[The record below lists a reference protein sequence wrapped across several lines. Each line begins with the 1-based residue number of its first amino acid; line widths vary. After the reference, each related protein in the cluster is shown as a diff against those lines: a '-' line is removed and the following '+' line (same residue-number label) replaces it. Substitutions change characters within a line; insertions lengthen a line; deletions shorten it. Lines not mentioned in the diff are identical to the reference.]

1 MTQEL
6 GQDRQ
11 KCKKNAYFILMMR
24 LKKMKKNVLREAE
37 RKMCDS
43 IMQGVH
49 NFFLTKFQDV
59 FETKHRNFVTKYNE
73 KE

>member
-24 LKKMKKNVLREAE
+24 LKKMKK
-37 RKMCDS
+37 M
-43 IMQGVH
+43 
-49 NFFLTKFQDV
+49 F
-59 FETKHRNFVTKYNE
+59 
-73 KE
+73 

>member
-1 MTQEL
+1 MTHEL
-6 GQDRQ
+6 GQDWQ
-11 KCKKNAYFILMMR
+11 KWKKNANFILRKR
-24 LKKMKKNVLREAE
+24 LKKWNVLWETE

>member
-6 GQDRQ
+6 GQDWQ
-11 KCKKNAYFILMMR
+11 KWKKNANLILRKR
-24 LKKMKKNVLREAE
+24 LKKWKNVLRETE

-43 IMQGVH
+43 IIQAVH
-49 NFFLTKFQDV
+49 NFFLTKFQNV
-59 FETKHRNFVTKYNE
+59 FETKHRNFVTKYNK